1 MVVGAKARLF
11 AERGRTDIIAALQD
25 HDIGS
30 HTTNHSI
37 HPTIAEYL
45 ANTDWEEG
53 VLEAMEKEGN
63 GLTMLTDVFRL
74 PPTSWGQAG
83 GSWGPQINA
92 AMYRLIN
99 NPAVVY
105 PPTQTGAVADLH
117 WYAGSLVFP
126 GPALAFF
133 DDALTDDDLFQQAL
147 QRLIDMID
155 SRLMLGTRWTGIF
168 VCHPTRLRAIEFWD
182 TLNFAKGE
190 NTASEHYQMP
200 TLRSEEAY
208 QTALQN
214 FDRLVEH
221 LKQDLRLEIR
231 TIADLSRTYT
241 PPPETVYLYQLDETM
256 LEMQSEEGIPT
267 RFRNFSPAEFL
278 DLILQTYTQTQ
289 FETESLR
296 RRMVFGPIDEPPEF
310 DPPGLPAFWDDFL
323 VACQQ
328 VLNHINRFGRLPA
341 SIYIRDVRWSIG
353 SFFWGAV
360 EAWPAFRSGRPPRD
374 VNWRPSSIYPAIGQ
388 QIAAAVQEG
397 YDSWPIHVPELDLN
411 KLLMYTCFQCWT
423 LRPAY

>member
-1 MVVGAKARLF
+1 VAHAITLLFDVEDLCWPESDDITLELATRLTGHGVQGSFMVVGEKARLF

-190 NTASEHYQMP
+190 NTASEHRPRQYLFP
-200 TLRSEEAY
+200 GFSE
-208 QTALQN
+208 
-214 FDRLVEH
+214 
-221 LKQDLRLEIR
+221 
-231 TIADLSRTYT
+231 LS
-241 PPPETVYLYQLDETM
+241 L
-256 LEMQSEEGIPT
+256 
-267 RFRNFSPAEFL
+267 
-278 DLILQTYTQTQ
+278 
-289 FETESLR
+289 
-296 RRMVFGPIDEPPEF
+296 
-310 DPPGLPAFWDDFL
+310 
-323 VACQQ
+323 
-328 VLNHINRFGRLPA
+328 
-341 SIYIRDVRWSIG
+341 
-353 SFFWGAV
+353 
-360 EAWPAFRSGRPPRD
+360 
-374 VNWRPSSIYPAIGQ
+374 
-388 QIAAAVQEG
+388 
-397 YDSWPIHVPELDLN
+397 
-411 KLLMYTCFQCWT
+411 
-423 LRPAY
+423 